1 MKPEVL
7 HSLNEMVDQ
16 YVSEQKLN
24 ALLQSYIANKAQERG
39 VWSNLTI
46 TIHHMLGGSSPHIH
60 RLAAITEL
68 IILASDIV
76 DDLQDQDHLD
86 KPWMTDQPA
95 DTLNA
100 VVTMIIVFFGQLSQ
114 LVDGNHRAAL
124 NEVSRILV
132 RSLIGQQKDLSN
144 SVQSVD
150 EYLLMVQEKSGS
162 LIRLAFYMGYAD
174 LECSEET
181 ITQLNDLADCAG
193 LIHQII
199 NDKNDFMM
207 LNVKS
212 DFSLKKRNLPL
223 LYLMLTESEYVMDEI
238 MSMDSADALAYIRDS
253 GCVEY
258 CDVVKSLC
266 LEKAKEVYME
276 LQALSP
282 WKEQFKMLLL
292 GSFT

>member
-1 MKPEVL
+1 MKLEVL
-7 HSLNEMVDQ
+7 RSLNDIIDQ
-16 YVSEQKLN
+16 YVDEQKLK
-24 ALLQSYIANKAQERG
+24 ALLQSYIANKAEDRG
-39 VWSNLTI
+39 IWSNLTI

-68 IILASDIV
+68 IVLASDIV

-86 KPWMTDQPA
+86 KPWMADPPA

-100 VVTMIIVFFGQLSQ
+100 VVTMIMIFFGQLSQ
-114 LVDGNHRAAL
+114 LVGANHQAAL
-124 NEVSRILV
+124 HEVSRILV
-132 RSLIGQQKDLSN
+132 RSLSGQQKDLSN
-144 SVQSVD
+144 SVQTVD
-150 EYLLMVQEKSGS
+150 EYLVMVQEKSGS

-193 LIHQII
+193 LIHQIQ

-212 DFSLKKRNLPL
+212 DFSLRKKNLPH
-223 LYLMLTESEYVMDEI
+223 LYLMLTENESIMDEI
-238 MSMDSADALAYIRDS
+238 MRMDRADALQYIQDS

-258 CDVVKSLC
+258 CDVVKTLC
-266 LEKAKEVYME
+266 LNKAKDIYME

-282 WKEQFKMLLL
+282 WKEQFKVLLL
-292 GSFT
+292 GSFA

>member
-1 MKPEVL
+1 MKQEVL

-24 ALLQSYIANKAQERG
+24 ALLQSYIAHKAQGRG

-76 DDLQDQDHLD
+76 DDLQDQDLLD
-86 KPWMTDQPA
+86 KPWMADPPA

-100 VVTMIIVFFGQLSQ
+100 VVTMIMIFFGQLSQ
-114 LVDGNHRAAL
+114 LVDANQQATV

-132 RSLIGQQKDLSN
+132 RSLSGQQKDISN
-144 SVQSVD
+144 SVQNVD

-193 LIHQII
+193 LIHQIT

-212 DFSLKKRNLPL
+212 DFALKKRNLPY
-223 LYLMLTESEYVMDEI
+223 LYLMLTENESVIDDI
-238 MSMDSADALAYIRDS
+238 MRLDSADALKYIQDS

-258 CDVVKSLC
+258 CDVVKTLC
-266 LEKAKEVYME
+266 LDEAKDIYME
-276 LQALSP
+276 LQGLSP
-282 WKEQFKMLLL
+282 WKEQFKVLLL